1 MSTTFL
7 LIWALSWGIFA
18 IPIYTYA
25 NRIGQNGGFYVL
37 ISLII
42 SPLFAFLLL
51 LANGKTEEKQIEE
64 KIKSKEMDDF
74 VKHSTSNQNIQ
85 TSNGRYEQLEKI
97 ANLKERGVLTEAEFI
112 AEKEKILATSN
123 INTTELQLTAVYRLY
138 KLIKDNKSKIIDSNI
153 TIIRTE
159 LSEICVDREKSLQLI
174 IDYEKTF
181 HKNLIKSLIEL
192 STNYNSIKETLKPFI
207 EFGIVNAKYPHE
219 LIL

>member
-1 MSTTFL
+1 MSTTFF

-85 TSNGRYEQLEKI
+85 TSNDRYEQLEKI

-112 AEKEKILATSN
+112 AEKEKILSSSK
-123 INTTELQLTAVYRLY
+123 INTTEHQLTAVYRLN

-153 TIIRTE
+153 NIIRTE
-159 LSEICVDREKSLQLI
+159 LFEICTDREKSIQLI
-174 IDYEKTF
+174 IDYENTF
-181 HKNLIKSLIEL
+181 HKNLLKSLIEL

-207 EFGIVNAKYPHE
+207 EFEIVNAKYPHE